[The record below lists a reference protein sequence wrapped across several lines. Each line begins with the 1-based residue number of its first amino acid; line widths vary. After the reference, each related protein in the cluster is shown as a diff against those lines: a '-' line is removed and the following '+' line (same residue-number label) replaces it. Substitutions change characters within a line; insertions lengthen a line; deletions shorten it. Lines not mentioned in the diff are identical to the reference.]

1 MESENL
7 KSMTF
12 VGLENI
18 RYINPQNAQHVEIKR
33 QVFLKIKAKHGIVQV
48 V

>member
-1 MESENL
+1 MENESL

-18 RYINPQNAQHVEIKR
+18 RYINLQNAQHVEIKR
-33 QVFLKIKAKHGIVQV
+33 QAFLKTKAKHGIVQV

>member
-1 MESENL
+1 MESVNL

-12 VGLENI
+12 VGQRNT
-18 RYINPQNAQHVEIKR
+18 RYINPQNVDYVEIKR
-33 QVFLKIKAKHGIVQV
+33 QAFLKTKANHGIVQV